1 MGIFLRGT
9 PFVGNESSRVSI
21 LQMND
26 RHDKDARLG
35 EDIRLLGR
43 LLGDTIRTY
52 EGDATFE
59 LIEKIRQLA
68 VASRRLEDR
77 ASRDLLSATLDGL
90 TAEQAVAVVRAFS
103 YFSLLS
109 NIAEDR
115 HHIRR
120 NRDNRREGAPPLP
133 STIRGLFAEARARNI
148 SRGEAT
154 KDLGAI
160 RVHPVLTAHP
170 TEVQRKSTLDCQLA
184 IAEWLGRM
192 DSADALPDDLEAST
206 TELRRLI
213 ATLWQTRMLRAV
225 KLGVRDEIE
234 NALAYFNYTFIDAVP
249 RLNAEVEDAIAALP
263 GEGSRPR
270 LPTLISVG
278 SWVGGDRDG
287 NPFVNAEMLE
297 VAFRRQSEVIFDH
310 YLAQVHALGAELPLS
325 GLLTQIT
332 PQLGALAEQSP
343 DPSLHRQ
350 DEPYRRAL
358 TGVYA
363 RLDATAS
370 ALGLKLQHRTS
381 VGKADPYSNCGEY
394 ECDLD
399 VIDASLRAGASAL
412 LADGRLRQL
421 RDAARAFGFHLA
433 CVDLRQN
440 SDIHEAVIDELLRD
454 ADVVDDYRALAEE
467 DRQKVLL
474 AELQSPRALRSMF
487 AKYSELA
494 QGELAIFEAAAA
506 VHDRLGPDAIRQY
519 VISKTDSVSDL
530 LEVGVLLKE
539 AGLVTPGEE
548 PSSRLQIVPLF
559 ETIVDLQRAPQTM
572 RAWLAMP
579 AARSLIASLGSIQEV
594 MLGYSDSN
602 KDGGYVTSNWEL
614 YKAETALVE
623 VFREAGVRLR
633 FFHGRGGT
641 VGRGGGPSY
650 DAILA
655 QPPGSVQ
662 GVLRLTEQGE
672 VIASKYANR
681 EIGKRNLEALF
692 AATVRAT
699 LDKAPHVAHAS
710 FHGAME
716 ELSRDAMAAY
726 RDLVYGTEGFVEYF
740 RATTPIGEISEL
752 NIGSRPASR
761 KKSDAIEDL
770 RAIPWV
776 FSWAQCRVML
786 PGWYGFGAAVKAFVE
801 RHGPD
806 GKALLARM
814 WCEWPFFRAM
824 LSNLDM
830 LLAKADMSVAA
841 RYKELLADG
850 VLADRIFG
858 RIHGEFE
865 STTAALFE
873 ITGSTTFLTS
883 NPALARSIRNRFPYL
898 DPLNHLQLELLRR
911 HRAGNAQERVKNGI
925 HLSINGLAAG
935 LRNSG

>member
-1 MGIFLRGT
+1 
-9 PFVGNESSRVSI
+9 
-21 LQMND
+21 MND

-52 EGDATFE
+52 EGAVTFN
-59 LIEKIRQLA
+59 LIEDIRQLA
-68 VASRRLEDR
+68 VASRRREDR
-77 ASRDLLSATLDGL
+77 PSQERLSATLNGL
-90 TAEQAVAVVRAFS
+90 SDEQAVAVVRAFS

-120 NRDNRREGAPPLP
+120 NRDNRREGAAPLP
-133 STIRGLFAEARARNI
+133 STVRGLFADARERQVTREAALK
-148 SRGEAT
+148 S
-154 KDLGAI
+154 LGAI

-192 DSADALPDDLEAST
+192 DSADALPEDLEAAT
-206 TELRRLI
+206 VELRRLI

-234 NALAYFNYTFIDAVP
+234 NALAYFNYTFIEAAP
-249 RLNAEVEDAIAALP
+249 RLVADIEDSIAALP
-263 GEGSRPR
+263 GAGERPR
-270 LPTLISVG
+270 LQNLLAVG

-287 NPFVNAEMLE
+287 NPFVTAEMLE

-310 YLAQVHALGAELPLS
+310 YLAQVHALGAELPLA
-325 GLLTQIT
+325 GLLAQVT
-332 PQLGALAEQSP
+332 PHLAALAEHSP
-343 DPSLHRQ
+343 DRSLHRQ

-358 TGVYA
+358 TGVYS
-363 RLDATAS
+363 RLDATAV
-370 ALGLKLQHRTS
+370 ALGLKLEHRS
-381 VGKADPYSNCGEY
+381 AVGKGEAY
-394 ECDLD
+394 ENAVAFERDLD

-421 RDAARAFGFHLA
+421 RNAARAFGFHLA
-433 CVDLRQN
+433 TVDLRQN
-440 SDIHEAVIDELLRD
+440 SDIHEVVIDELLRE
-454 ADVVDDYRALAEE
+454 AGVAENYRALPEE
-467 DRQKVLL
+467 ERQRVLR
-474 AELQSPRALRSMF
+474 AELESPRALRSKF
-487 AKYSELA
+487 ARYSELA
-494 QGELAIFEAAAA
+494 VGELAIFESAARI
-506 VHDRLGPDAIRQY
+506 HQRLGAAAIRQY

-530 LEVGVLLKE
+530 LEVAVLLKE
-539 AGLVTPGEE
+539 VGLLTPGNA
-548 PSSRLQIVPLF
+548 PSARMQIVPLF
-559 ETIVDLQRAPQTM
+559 ETIGDLQKAPDTM
-572 RAWLAMP
+572 RAWLALP
-579 AARSLIASLGSIQEV
+579 GVRSLVESLGGVQEV

-623 VFREAGVRLR
+623 VFQEAGVRLR

-662 GVLRLTEQGE
+662 GELRLTEQGE

-681 EIGKRNLEALF
+681 EIGRRNLEALF

-699 LDKAPHVAHAS
+699 LDKADHAAHAS
-710 FHGAME
+710 FHEAME

-740 RATTPIGEISEL
+740 RATTPIGEVSEL

-786 PGWYGFGAAVKAFVE
+786 PGWYGFGSAAAAFVE
-801 RHGPD
+801 RRGPQ
-806 GKALLARM
+806 GEALLARM
-814 WCEWPFFRAM
+814 WREWPFFRAM

-841 RYKELLADG
+841 GYKDLLADAA
-850 VLADRIFG
+850 LAERIFT
-858 RIHGEFE
+858 RIRGEFDV
-865 STTAALFE
+865 TTQALFR
-873 ITGSTTFLTS
+873 ITGSTTFLAA

-911 HRAGNAQERVKNGI
+911 HRAGDADERVKRGI